1 MSDTIMTC
9 NECDELFAEWIEG
22 DLASGTTAR
31 VEAHVASCA
40 RCQGLIRDIDEIRGA
55 AANLPDLTPS
65 RDLWEGIEARIQ
77 PSVVSIAP
85 GRKVTAI
92 PRSWLATA
100 AAGLI
105 VVSSSVTY
113 VATSRT
119 IQKNPAP
126 ESASPASAVRVQG
139 ATVNADAPP
148 SAAARTAAPA
158 AAQPR
163 AAAPRR
169 VPSLAQRSSPVVR
182 EVSQR
187 TMLPAEAALST
198 EIDKLEALLAVRR
211 GDLEPET
218 VRVVEENLAI
228 IDAAVNQARAAVE
241 RDPGSGFLSG
251 KLESALNKKVQ
262 LLRTVALIRS
272 ST

>member
-1 MSDTIMTC
+1 MSDTIITC
-9 NECDELFAEWIEG
+9 NDCDELFADWIEG
-22 DLASGTTAR
+22 DLAPDTKATVDS
-31 VEAHVASCA
+31 HVATCA
-40 RCQGLIRDIDEIRGA
+40 RCQGLARDIDDIRESA
-55 AANLPDLTPS
+55 ASMVDLAPS
-65 RDLWEGIEARIQ
+65 RDLWQGIEARIQ
-77 PSVVSIAP
+77 PAVVSIAP
-85 GRKVTAI
+85 RRSVAAI

-113 VATSRT
+113 VATSRSIGKESKAPAPAPAAPIRVAGAT
-119 IQKNPAP
+119 VEAPSAPAPQPPAPPAP
-126 ESASPASAVRVQG
+126 E
-139 ATVNADAPP
+139 
-148 SAAARTAAPA
+148 AAAS
-158 AAQPR
+158 
-163 AAAPRR
+163 RR
-169 VPSLAQRSSPVVR
+169 NVPQVMRRSARPVITQ
-182 EVSQR
+182 VSR
-187 TMLPAEAALST
+187 PMLPAETALSD
-198 EIDKLEALLAVRR
+198 EIDELETLLDRRR
-211 GDLEPET
+211 GELEPET

>member
-1 MSDTIMTC
+1 MSDTIINC
-9 NECDELFAEWIEG
+9 NDCDELFADWIEG
-22 DLASGTTAR
+22 DLAPDTRATVDS
-31 VEAHVASCA
+31 HVASCA
-40 RCQGLIRDIDEIRGA
+40 RCQGLARDIDDIRVG
-55 AANLPDLTPS
+55 AANLPDLVPS

-77 PSVVSIAP
+77 PAVVSIAP
-85 GRKVTAI
+85 RRSVAAI

-113 VATSRT
+113 VATSRS
-119 IQKNPAP
+119 IQKDSKAPAP
-126 ESASPASAVRVQG
+126 APAAPVRVDG
-139 ATVNADAPP
+139 ATVEASAPAP
-148 SAAARTAAPA
+148 QAPAPQAPEAAPA
-158 AAQPR
+158 PVREPR
-163 AAAPRR
+163 
-169 VPSLAQRSSPVVR
+169 VVR
-182 EVSQR
+182 RSTRPVITQVSR
-187 TMLPAEAALST
+187 PVLPAETALSE
-198 EIDKLEALLAVRR
+198 EIDQLELLLDNRR
-211 GDLEPET
+211 SELEPET
-218 VRVVEENLAI
+218 IRVVEENLAI